1 MRFERTHLK
10 QIESLAATGMPGAYK
25 VLIFFLIQH
34 LYSTESL
41 GNIASWISASQIIGF
56 FTAIG
61 WCALIVVRVAK
72 ADSHQSRLQALNNLT
87 IMSLATLLFF
97 TGTLFLI
104 GKAFN
109 LENTAQQI
117 CYWTIAWT
125 SYQIPRHYF
134 IALTQYRRAL
144 AMDLSI
150 ILLSMLSFATGSE
163 VNASVHLALA
173 MFVPGAIAFFTL
185 QFGAKPKP
193 PAFGFDIKGLE
204 FGLIN
209 FLTGGI
215 SLSLIPL
222 AAYFEGKEFAG
233 TLSLFISITAISLLL
248 PRAISLKYL
257 PELSANVRNYEK
269 FKKAISTMKQQITV
283 CNLLSTF
290 ASVLIA
296 TFFIITSQAQSKYYL
311 ALTLTLL
318 IIQNLIS
325 TNSLTDSNILM
336 AHENSRSMLAVSSIT
351 SFSFFTLAIIL
362 CITTLKGVFLFLCL
376 ALTAI
381 TYYRASS
388 LRKKTSHMSSS
399 RSNTNTKNP
408 HEQNT

>member
-1 MRFERTHLK
+1 
-10 QIESLAATGMPGAYK
+10 MPGAYK

-41 GNIASWISASQIIGF
+41 GNIASWVSASQIIGF

-72 ADSHQSRLQALNNLT
+72 ADSQQSRLLALNNLT

-97 TGTLFLI
+97 TFAIFLI
-104 GKAFN
+104 GELFN

-163 VNASVHLALA
+163 VNASAHLALA
-173 MFVPGAIAFFTL
+173 MFVPGVIAFFTL
-185 QFGAKPKP
+185 QFGAKPKQP
-193 PAFGFDIKGLE
+193 EFGFDIKGLE

-257 PELSANVRNYEK
+257 PELSANVNNHEK
-269 FKKAISTMKQQITV
+269 LKKTISTMKHQISI
-283 CNLLSTF
+283 CNLLSSITS
-290 ASVLIA
+290 ALIA
-296 TFFIITSQAQSKYYL
+296 IFFISTSQTQSKYYL
-311 ALTLTLL
+311 ALTLSLL
-318 IIQNLIS
+318 IIQNLIN
-325 TNSLTDSNILM
+325 TKSLTDSNILM
-336 AHENSRSMLAVSSIT
+336 AHENSRSMLAVSTIT
-351 SFSFFTLAIIL
+351 STIFFLLAISL
-362 CITTLKGVFLFLCL
+362 CLTSLKGVFLYLCL

-381 TYYRASS
+381 TYYRAST
-388 LRKKTSHMSSS
+388 LKNKTKLINKSPSQTS
-399 RSNTNTKNP
+399 T
-408 HEQNT
+408 